1 MIEINIIKSKTD
13 KAYELF
19 LTWFSKEEN
28 KRIAEY
34 EYNRI
39 NEGFL
44 IETKNEGNLN
54 AWIYSRRHW

>member
-1 MIEINIIKSKTD
+1 MQEINIIKNKTD

-54 AWIYSRRHW
+54 A